1 MKTHDLAINSA
12 YESLVETYT
21 KVFGKMWVNTV
32 GPAMDFQ
39 IANDGQQEVIRS
51 KDGFV
56 ELQVEKTNSIGS
68 RTAWNYHV
76 YPVYNDDIGEMNSS
90 FSPNLAAQKFIE
102 VHLSMRLACI
112 HNLPAE
118 R

>member
-1 MKTHDLAINSA
+1 MTTHDLAINAA
-12 YESLVETYT
+12 YDALVDTYT
-21 KVFGKMWVNTV
+21 KIFGKMWVNTV
-32 GPAMDFQ
+32 GPAMDFE

-56 ELQVEKTNSIGS
+56 ELLAEQTTVIG
-68 RTAWNYHV
+68 REAWKYSV
-76 YPVYNDDIGEMNSS
+76 YPVFDDDIGET
-90 FSPNLAAQKFIE
+90 FTTHYPEPAAKKFME
-102 VHLSMRLACI
+102 LHLSMRLACM

>member
-1 MKTHDLAINSA
+1 MTTHDLAINAA
-12 YESLVETYT
+12 YDALVDTYT
-21 KVFGKMWVNTV
+21 KIFGKMWVNTV
-32 GPAMDFQ
+32 GPAMDFE
-39 IANDGQQEVIRS
+39 IANDGEQEVIRS

-56 ELQVEKTNSIGS
+56 ELQVEKTNSIGK

-76 YPVYNDDIGEMNSS
+76 YAVFNDDIGEMLSS
-90 FSPNLAAQKFIE
+90 YCPNQASRTFIDT
-102 VHLSMRLACI
+102 HLKMRIACI